1 MRAARFVGIVIL
13 AGAAAGVVHGAANLA
28 MVEPFLDAA
37 IESENRALFESGE
50 ASDTVEFRAQYEQ
63 YRMWQKGGQ
72 VLAGAVL
79 GAAFGSLFGIV
90 YSLSRGSLPGRGDVG
105 KALALAGIMWVVVF
119 LVPFAKYPA
128 ELPATGDP
136 GTVDER
142 LALYAGLIAVSGAA
156 AVGSH
161 RLYGAVRRLGPARS
175 GGAAGAVALA
185 AYAAAVSAAWAAF
198 PDAGDLGS
206 AGWGGVGEGAAET
219 AAFRAASM
227 AGVGVFWA
235 SAAVIL
241 GSMWR
246 LAVRG
251 EPAEARE
258 EEGGRLGGE
267 RAQ

>member
-1 MRAARFVGIVIL
+1 MRQGSFIGIVLL

-28 MVEPFLDAA
+28 MVEPFLDIA
-37 IESENRALFESGE
+37 IEAENTALFESGE
-50 ASDTVEFRAQYEQ
+50 ASDTVEFRAQHEQ

-72 VLAGAVL
+72 VLAGAIL

-90 YSLSRGSLPGRGDVG
+90 YALSRGSLPGRHDIG

-142 LALYAGLIAVSGAA
+142 LALYAGIMAVSGAA

-161 RLYGAVRRLGPARS
+161 RLYAALRRPGR
-175 GGAAGAVALA
+175 GGRRGVGRATAGAFAML
-185 AYAAAVSAAWAAF
+185 AYAAVVSAAWAAF
-198 PDAGDLGS
+198 PDAGDLGD
-206 AGWGGVGEGAAET
+206 AGPGAQEAVAADT
-219 AAFRAASM
+219 AAFRAASI

-235 SAAVIL
+235 SVGVIL
-241 GSMWR
+241 GALWHR
-246 LAVRG
+246 VARG
-251 EPAEARE
+251 EPAEVARA
-258 EEGGRLGGE
+258 GASGP
-267 RAQ
+267 

>member
-1 MRAARFVGIVIL
+1 MRQGRFVAIVLL

-28 MVEPFLDAA
+28 LVEPFLDAA
-37 IESENRALFESGE
+37 IESENTALFESGE
-50 ASDTVEFRAQYEQ
+50 ASDTVEFRAQHEQ

-72 VLAGAVL
+72 LLAGAVL
-79 GAAFGSLFGIV
+79 GAAYGALFGIV
-90 YSLSRGSLPGRGDVG
+90 YSLARGSLPGRGDIG

-142 LALYAGLIAVSGAA
+142 LLLYAGLVAVSGAA

-161 RLYGAVRRLGPARS
+161 RLYGAVRRMGGAGSRS
-175 GGAAGAVALA
+175 GAAAGAVAVA

-198 PDAGDLGS
+198 PDASGLGS
-206 AGWGGVGEGAAET
+206 VGWDGEGAWAADT
-219 AAFRAASM
+219 AAFRAASI

-235 SAAVIL
+235 AVAVIL
-241 GSMWR
+241 GSAWR
-246 LAVRG
+246 LAARG
-251 EPAEARE
+251 EPAAAA
-258 EEGGRLGGE
+258 GE
-267 RAQ
+267 RGRIGADRA

>member
-1 MRAARFVGIVIL
+1 MRQGSLIGIIIL
-13 AGAAAGVVHGAANLA
+13 AGAAAGTIHGAANLA
-28 MVEPFLDAA
+28 IVEPFLDVA
-37 IESENRALFESGE
+37 IEAENTALFESGE

-72 VLAGAVL
+72 VLAGAIL
-79 GAAFGSLFGIV
+79 GAAYGSLFGIV
-90 YSLSRGSLPGRGDVG
+90 FALSRESLPGRHDIG

-136 GTVDER
+136 DTVDER
-142 LALYAGLIAVSGAA
+142 LMLYAGLMAVSGAA

-161 RLYGAVRRLGPARS
+161 RLYAALRRAGGGKRS
-175 GGAAGAVALA
+175 VAGACAVL

-206 AGWGGVGEGAAET
+206 AAPGGEGAAEADT
-219 AAFRAASM
+219 AAFRAASV

-235 SAAVIL
+235 SAGIIL
-241 GSMWR
+241 GALWR
-246 LAVRG
+246 RAVRG
-251 EPAEARE
+251 EPAEVARAGADSGA
-258 EEGGRLGGE
+258 GGP
-267 RAQ
+267 

>member
-1 MRAARFVGIVIL
+1 MRQARLVGIVLL
-13 AGAAAGVVHGAANLA
+13 AGAAAGTIHGAANLA
-28 MVEPFLDAA
+28 MVEPFLDMA
-37 IESENRALFESGE
+37 IEEENMALFESGE
-50 ASDTVEFRAQYEQ
+50 ESDTVEFRAQFEQ

-72 VLAGAVL
+72 ILAGAVL
-79 GAAFGSLFGIV
+79 GAAYGALFGIV
-90 YSLSRGSLPGRGDVG
+90 YSLSRGSLPGRHDVG

-142 LALYAGLIAVSGAA
+142 AALYAGLVAASGAA

-161 RLYGAVRRLGPARS
+161 RLYGAVRRAAGA
-175 GGAAGAVALA
+175 GGGRAAAAGAVAVL

-198 PDAGDLGS
+198 PDAADLGS
-206 AGWGGVGEGAAET
+206 AGWAGPEEGGGADT

-241 GSMWR
+241 GSLWR
-246 LAVRG
+246 RAARG
-251 EPAEARE
+251 EPAEA
-258 EEGGRLGGE
+258 GRVGLGG
-267 RAQ
+267 A